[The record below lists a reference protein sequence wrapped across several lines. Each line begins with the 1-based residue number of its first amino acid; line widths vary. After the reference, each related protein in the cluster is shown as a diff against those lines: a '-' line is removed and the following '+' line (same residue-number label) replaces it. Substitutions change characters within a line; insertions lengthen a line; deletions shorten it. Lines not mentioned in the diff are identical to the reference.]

1 MVKLFV
7 NNITAINSVQDA
19 GRPRFQRY
27 GLPAGGAMDPLAIA
41 SANCLVGNPLFAA
54 ALEIGPGE
62 ASFILAEGRIRIAL
76 SGARRPIA
84 IDGRPIP
91 LDCSTTLD
99 SGEILTLGSPG
110 AGVFSYLA
118 FEGGIE
124 GTESFGSMAVHAA
137 AGLGSPYPRPL
148 RSGDELNLAQASD
161 TPERSLAFSTDTEEP
176 IRIVPGPQFDE
187 FDEDSQVLLV
197 NSDWSVSPSSDRMGY
212 RLQGP
217 ALKHIGGHNIVSD
230 GTVDGSIQVPGN
242 GMPIVLMRDRGTTGG
257 YPKIATVISAD
268 LRRLAQ
274 MPAGQLFR
282 FLTVSV
288 PVAQHEARRM
298 ARLLRTLPTRLEVAT
313 PAHFDIEALLSG
325 NTAGNAVSAS
335 DPQTWGADTGRK
347 TWAA

>member
-1 MVKLFV
+1 MVRLFV

-27 GLPAGGAMDPLAIA
+27 GLPVGGAMDPLAIA

-54 ALEIGPGE
+54 AIEIGPGE
-62 ASFILAEGRIRIAL
+62 ASFILGNGRIRLAL

-91 LDCSTTLD
+91 LDCSTTLS

-110 AGVFSYLA
+110 EGVFSYLA
-118 FEGGIE
+118 FEGGIQ
-124 GTESFGSMAVHAA
+124 GPESFGSLAVNAG
-137 AGLGSPYPRPL
+137 AGLGSPYPRAL
-148 RSGDELNLAQASD
+148 KGGDDLTLTEASD
-161 TPERSLAFSTDTEEP
+161 TPERSLAFSTPADGP

-187 FDEDSQVLLV
+187 FDEESQALLV
-197 NSDWSVSPSSDRMGY
+197 SSDWSISPSSDRMGY
-212 RLQGP
+212 RLLGP
-217 ALKHIGGHNIVSD
+217 ALRHNGDHNIVSD
-230 GTVDGSIQVPGN
+230 GTVDGSIQVPGD

-274 MPAGQLFR
+274 IPGGQAFR
-282 FLTVSV
+282 FMTVTV

-298 ARLLRTLPTRLEVAT
+298 AGLLRTLPTRLEVAT
-313 PAHFDIEALLSG
+313 AAHFNIEALLSG
-325 NTAGNAVSAS
+325 NIAGNAVSAN
-335 DPQTWGADTGRK
+335 DPQTWGTDTSRK